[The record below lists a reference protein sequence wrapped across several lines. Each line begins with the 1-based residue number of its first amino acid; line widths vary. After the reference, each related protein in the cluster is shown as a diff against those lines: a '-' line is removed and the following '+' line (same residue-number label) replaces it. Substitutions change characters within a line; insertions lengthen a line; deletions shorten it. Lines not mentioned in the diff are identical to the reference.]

1 MFYDYIVL
9 LEINFLFRIIIR
21 VIRASKSLQL
31 IFKFLQKKIVIMEFV
46 IEFNQYQE
54 KELIT
59 SKRTQSTNINDHVNN
74 K

>member
-1 MFYDYIVL
+1 
-9 LEINFLFRIIIR
+9 
-21 VIRASKSLQL
+21 
-31 IFKFLQKKIVIMEFV
+31 MEFV